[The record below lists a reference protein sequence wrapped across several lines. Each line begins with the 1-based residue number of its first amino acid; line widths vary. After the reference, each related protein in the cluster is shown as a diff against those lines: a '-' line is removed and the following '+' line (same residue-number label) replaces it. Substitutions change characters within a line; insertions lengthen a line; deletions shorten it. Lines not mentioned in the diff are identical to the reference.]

1 MPDLETKQILSAKS
15 NKESIKH
22 TLVHI
27 VSPLFLLL
35 LQHITQVLAVFWV
48 GRCLMPNVITWST
61 GVSWLLSYVQHT
73 RHYELLVKFVI
84 WWPSYLGEILFYFEM
99 KSQAWNFHH
108 KSRKWETLLTW
119 SQGSDG
125 IPTIQPG
132 AQQWHYVSIVI
143 TSTMMQYIN
152 PSQYVMLNTQCLVNP
167 DTDMITD

>member
-1 MPDLETKQILSAKS
+1 MQ
-15 NKESIKH
+15 
-22 TLVHI
+22 
-27 VSPLFLLL
+27 
-35 LQHITQVLAVFWV
+35 LQHITQVLAVFRV

-84 WWPSYLGEILFYFEM
+84 WWPSYLGE
-99 KSQAWNFHH
+99 SQAWNFHH
-108 KSRKWETLLTW
+108 KSKKWETLLTW

-132 AQQWHYVSIVI
+132 AQQWHFVWIVII
-143 TSTMMQYIN
+143 TSTVMQCIN

-167 DTDMITD
+167 DTDTDRLNIAFNKCPDTQFSLAKIKKMLLIISVQCIVY